1 MLFIVS
7 LFQGEAK
14 LTGLEVNAT
23 QVHRWSTH
31 VQRGTTSRVIFWPH
45 HASLYLDLFT
55 EIHVFLTHHLLG
67 IKWSGPALPQG
78 HTIILCLYFVVKVET
93 AEHGACALKAFF
105 SISTL
110 NTLPCL
116 TNTTGTCWIKCMV
129 LLLFHSVLLYSCS
142 KALSTLSFL
151 LMMSKRWFFF
161 FISTTVFC
169 PAKKKKKRFWLVIKE
184 CVDTCVTRM
193 FMYVYVIIFIYAHTH
208 INLFIYAYIHF
219 YIHNVYVYM
228 YLHIHWYIDVYTCM
242 YNIYMYMHLYM
253 CVFVCIY
260 NNSLLMLW
268 KLLRYIL
275 L

>member
-14 LTGLEVNAT
+14 STGLEVNAT

-169 PAKKKKKRFWLVIKE
+169 PAKKKKKKILVGDKRV
-184 CVDTCVTRM
+184 CWHLCNT
-193 FMYVYVIIFIYAHTH
+193 YVYVCICYYIYICTHT
-208 INLFIYAYIHF
+208 YKSVYI
-219 YIHNVYVYM
+219 
-228 YLHIHWYIDVYTCM
+228 
-242 YNIYMYMHLYM
+242 
-253 CVFVCIY
+253 CIY
-260 NNSLLMLW
+260 TFL
-268 KLLRYIL
+268 YT
-275 L
+275 